1 MRVLSLLLTLLPQP
15 ALADPLAGKTY
26 IVEMSSSQIASGYA
40 DYLVPPLA
48 KALAKSPMKPA
59 RGPDADVVVNIVTQ
73 SDVGQWV
80 GSGESRKW
88 LYTISVT
95 IGISPAETVLPP
107 DGTPVFGARAELR
120 TPNPDRADEM
130 ACLIALATRTAWQ
143 NYRPEGLLR
152 VDGAACGR

>member
-1 MRVLSLLLTLLPQP
+1 MRALLLLALLPLP
-15 ALADPLAGKTY
+15 AGAETLAGRTY
-26 IVEMSSSQIASGYA
+26 IVELSSSQSASGYGE
-40 DYLVPPLA
+40 YLLPPLL
-48 KALAKSPMKPA
+48 KALARSPMKPA
-59 RGPDADVVVNIVTQ
+59 KGPEADVVVNIVTG

-80 GSGESRKW
+80 GTGAAREW

-130 ACLIALATRTAWQ
+130 ACLIGLATRTAWQ
-143 NYRPEGLLR
+143 NYRPEGLVR
-152 VDGAACGR
+152 VDGSACGR